1 MVKTKTQFTI
11 NVATQVKEA
20 LESMLPC
27 NSMCGDYKLL
37 LDEIELY
44 THVYEETY
52 RSVTQDVYFCK
63 HNLLSI
69 TKRGQKIF
77 RFGAI
82 NFADKK
88 DKERIIEAFI
98 SLLHV
103 YGYGTKLENSIIFS

>member
-20 LESMLPC
+20 LESMSSC

-37 LDEIELY
+37 FNEIELY

-52 RSVTQDVYFCK
+52 KTFTQDVYFCK
-63 HNLLSI
+63 HKLLSI
-69 TKRGQKIF
+69 TKRGYKTF
-77 RFGAI
+77 HFGTI

-88 DKERIIEAFI
+88 DKERIIEAFL